1 MATYIVQTNKT
12 EKYQKNYGLPFINL
26 MPAVVWSIPI
36 HQKLF
41 PDANF
46 WLTLGLCGA
55 FVIGYVL
62 LSMLPVIAVVP
73 CVAGVIMFSALFW
86 ALVDGIGNSIIRIL
100 LKVVILAIAIFVELA
115 ILSNATV
122 PWLQKK
128 ELDKPRI
135 IRMDK

>member
-1 MATYIVQTNKT
+1 
-12 EKYQKNYGLPFINL
+12 
-26 MPAVVWSIPI
+26 
-36 HQKLF
+36 
-41 PDANF
+41 
-46 WLTLGLCGA
+46 
-55 FVIGYVL
+55 
-62 LSMLPVIAVVP
+62 
-73 CVAGVIMFSALFW
+73 MFSALFW

>member
-26 MPAVVWSIPI
+26 IPAVVWSIPI

-73 CVAGVIMFSALFW
+73 CVAES
-86 ALVDGIGNSIIRIL
+86 
-100 LKVVILAIAIFVELA
+100 
-115 ILSNATV
+115 V
-122 PWLQKK
+122 PPLRFIP
-128 ELDKPRI
+128 LP
-135 IRMDK
+135 